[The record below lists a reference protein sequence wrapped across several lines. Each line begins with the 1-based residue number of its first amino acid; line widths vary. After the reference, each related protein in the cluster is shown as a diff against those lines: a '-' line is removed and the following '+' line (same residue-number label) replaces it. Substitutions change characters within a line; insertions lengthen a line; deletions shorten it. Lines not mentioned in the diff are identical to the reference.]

1 MVAPSVCWAVQFVQF
16 WSEEQLPA
24 PRILVAEDDEAVRR
38 LVARFLRARGCDV
51 LEVADGAQALA
62 ALQHG
67 GFDVV
72 VSDISMPGAS
82 GLEVWRAASQW
93 HPELRSRFIFVSALA
108 PEAPVA
114 SPGVRFL
121 SKPFEMS
128 ALWQEIR
135 AVLTGRR

>member
-1 MVAPSVCWAVQFVQF
+1 MQFVQF

-51 LEVADGAQALA
+51 LEVADGTQALA

-82 GLEVWRAASQW
+82 GVEVWQAASEW
-93 HPELRSRFIFVSALA
+93 HPELKSRFVFVSALA
-108 PEAPVA
+108 PDARVA
-114 SPGVRFL
+114 SQGVRFV
-121 SKPFEMS
+121 SKPFEIS

-135 AVLTGRR
+135 AVLTEHR